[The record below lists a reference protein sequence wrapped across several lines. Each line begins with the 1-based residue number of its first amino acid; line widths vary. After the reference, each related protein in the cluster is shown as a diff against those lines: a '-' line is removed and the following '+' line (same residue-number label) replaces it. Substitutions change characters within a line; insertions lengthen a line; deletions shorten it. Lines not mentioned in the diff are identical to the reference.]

1 MSRRERTEAFRIRR
15 SVVAWILALCV
26 IVSCTSCSV
35 HAVLVNA
42 VLNGHAKTAQIGNSG
57 THSEKTDQSA
67 KIRKEIA
74 TIREE
79 NLGIVGN
86 ERRKGLSGGNGGTAG
101 RRRHQSASRAVGRA
115 DGRSESEILAKAQQ
129 TAQNSGYGMVQYHY
143 CVATNGEVGSVEDFS
158 NAVFRILN
166 SEHGWARAGAIFE
179 PSTDGNC
186 DFNIV
191 LAQASTL
198 PTFSSV
204 CSEQYSC
211 RVGNNVIINDDR
223 WNSGT
228 DVWMSGGGDLARYR
242 TMVINHE
249 VGHRLGHIDNEM
261 TCAGAGQAAPL
272 MQEQSIFLDGCAIN
286 EYPLDSEL
294 WIG

>member
-1 MSRRERTEAFRIRR
+1 MYVVQRACRAGQRGTERTCENGADRQFRNTFRKNGSIRE
-15 SVVAWILALCV
+15 V
-26 IVSCTSCSV
+26 
-35 HAVLVNA
+35 
-42 VLNGHAKTAQIGNSG
+42 
-57 THSEKTDQSA
+57 
-67 KIRKEIA
+67 RKEIA
-74 TIREE
+74 AIREE
-79 NLGIVGN
+79 NPGIVGN

-101 RRRHQSASRAVGRA
+101 KDAVTKALREQSAALM
-115 DGRSESEILAKAQQ
+115 DDQKSEILAKAQQ

-143 CVATNGEVGSVEDFS
+143 CVVTNGEVGSVEDFS

-191 LAQASTL
+191 LVQASTL

-223 WNSGT
+223 WNSGM

-261 TCAGAGQAAPL
+261 TCARGLAKRHRLCRSSPYFWMAVRSTNIRLIRNYGLAERDCGIELQNRAA
-272 MQEQSIFLDGCAIN
+272 E
-286 EYPLDSEL
+286 
-294 WIG
+294 

>member
-1 MSRRERTEAFRIRR
+1 MD
-15 SVVAWILALCV
+15 
-26 IVSCTSCSV
+26 
-35 HAVLVNA
+35 
-42 VLNGHAKTAQIGNSG
+42 
-57 THSEKTDQSA
+57 DQ
-67 KIRKEIA
+67 K
-74 TIREE
+74 
-79 NLGIVGN
+79 
-86 ERRKGLSGGNGGTAG
+86 
-101 RRRHQSASRAVGRA
+101 
-115 DGRSESEILAKAQQ
+115 SEILAKAQQ

-143 CVATNGEVGSVEDFS
+143 CVVTNGEVGSVEDFS

-186 DFNIV
+186 DFDIV

-228 DVWMSGGGDLARYR
+228 DVWMSGGR
-242 TMVINHE
+242 
-249 VGHRLGHIDNEM
+249 RLGAISHD
-261 TCAGAGQAAPL
+261 GD
-272 MQEQSIFLDGCAIN
+272 QS
-286 EYPLDSEL
+286 
-294 WIG
+294 

>member
-57 THSEKTDQSA
+57 TRSEKNGS
-67 KIRKEIA
+67 IREVRKEIA
-74 TIREE
+74 AIREE
-79 NLGIVGN
+79 NPGIVGN

-143 CVATNGEVGSVEDFS
+143 CVVTNGEVGSVEDFS

-166 SEHGWARAGAIFE
+166 SEHGWARRRDFRTFYGRQLRFRYRARPSVDLADVLVGMFGAIQL
-179 PSTDGNC
+179 PCGQQC
-186 DFNIV
+186 DYQRRSLEFRHG
-191 LAQASTL
+191 
-198 PTFSSV
+198 
-204 CSEQYSC
+204 
-211 RVGNNVIINDDR
+211 RV
-223 WNSGT
+223 
-228 DVWMSGGGDLARYR
+228 DVGRR
-242 TMVINHE
+242 
-249 VGHRLGHIDNEM
+249 RLGAISHD
-261 TCAGAGQAAPL
+261 GD
-272 MQEQSIFLDGCAIN
+272 QS
-286 EYPLDSEL
+286 
-294 WIG
+294 

>member
-166 SEHGWARAGAIFE
+166 SEHGWARRRDFRTFYGRQLRFQYRARPSVDLADVLVGMFGAIQL
-179 PSTDGNC
+179 PCGQQC
-186 DFNIV
+186 DY
-191 LAQASTL
+191 Q
-198 PTFSSV
+198 
-204 CSEQYSC
+204 
-211 RVGNNVIINDDR
+211 R
-223 WNSGT
+223 
-228 DVWMSGGGDLARYR
+228 
-242 TMVINHE
+242 
-249 VGHRLGHIDNEM
+249 
-261 TCAGAGQAAPL
+261 
-272 MQEQSIFLDGCAIN
+272 
-286 EYPLDSEL
+286 
-294 WIG
+294 

>member
-57 THSEKTDQSA
+57 TRSEKNGS
-67 KIRKEIA
+67 IREVRKEIA
-74 TIREE
+74 AIREE
-79 NLGIVGN
+79 NPGIVGN

-143 CVATNGEVGSVEDFS
+143 CVVTNGEVGSVEDFS

-166 SEHGWARAGAIFE
+166 SEHGWARRRDFRTFYGRQLRFQYRARPSVDLADVLVGMFGAIQL
-179 PSTDGNC
+179 PCGQQC
-186 DFNIV
+186 DY
-191 LAQASTL
+191 Q
-198 PTFSSV
+198 
-204 CSEQYSC
+204 
-211 RVGNNVIINDDR
+211 R
-223 WNSGT
+223 
-228 DVWMSGGGDLARYR
+228 
-242 TMVINHE
+242 
-249 VGHRLGHIDNEM
+249 
-261 TCAGAGQAAPL
+261 
-272 MQEQSIFLDGCAIN
+272 
-286 EYPLDSEL
+286 
-294 WIG
+294 

>member
-57 THSEKTDQSA
+57 TRSEKNGS
-67 KIRKEIA
+67 IREVRKEIA
-74 TIREE
+74 AIREE
-79 NLGIVGN
+79 NPGIVGN

-143 CVATNGEVGSVEDFS
+143 CVVTNGEVGSVEDFS

-166 SEHGWARAGAIFE
+166 SEHGWARRRDFRTFYGRQLRFRYRARPSVDLADVFVGMFGAIQL
-179 PSTDGNC
+179 PCGQQC
-186 DFNIV
+186 DY
-191 LAQASTL
+191 Q
-198 PTFSSV
+198 
-204 CSEQYSC
+204 
-211 RVGNNVIINDDR
+211 R
-223 WNSGT
+223 
-228 DVWMSGGGDLARYR
+228 
-242 TMVINHE
+242 
-249 VGHRLGHIDNEM
+249 
-261 TCAGAGQAAPL
+261 
-272 MQEQSIFLDGCAIN
+272 
-286 EYPLDSEL
+286 
-294 WIG
+294 

>member
-1 MSRRERTEAFRIRR
+1 MD
-15 SVVAWILALCV
+15 
-26 IVSCTSCSV
+26 
-35 HAVLVNA
+35 
-42 VLNGHAKTAQIGNSG
+42 
-57 THSEKTDQSA
+57 DQ
-67 KIRKEIA
+67 K
-74 TIREE
+74 
-79 NLGIVGN
+79 
-86 ERRKGLSGGNGGTAG
+86 
-101 RRRHQSASRAVGRA
+101 
-115 DGRSESEILAKAQQ
+115 SEILAKAQQ

-143 CVATNGEVGSVEDFS
+143 CVVTNGEVGSVEDFS

-166 SEHGWARAGAIFE
+166 SEHGWARRR
-179 PSTDGNC
+179 
-186 DFNIV
+186 DFDIV